1 MGRRRHAATCLIIP
15 GLNDSGPGH
24 WQTAWVRRRD
34 DCRRVELG
42 CWESPL
48 RGVWLSRLDQAVRES
63 APPVVLVA
71 HSLGCIAV
79 AWWASLLR
87 EDAARRVSAALLV
100 APADVERPD
109 ASELLLRFAPAP
121 AERLPFPSIVV
132 ASRDDRYA
140 SFDTLERLAAAWG
153 SRLVD
158 VGARG
163 HINADSGL
171 GDWPEGQAMLNDL
184 IAGQCH
190 LRVARTPSPPRAK
203 GDRIDPPAI

>member
-1 MGRRRHAATCLIIP
+1 MGIRRAATCLIVP
-15 GLNDSGPGH
+15 GLNDSGPDH

-48 RGVWLSRLDQAVRES
+48 RGVWLARLDQAVRES
-63 APPVVLVA
+63 AAPVILIA

-87 EDAARRVSAALLV
+87 EDATRRVAAALLV

-109 ASELLLRFAPAP
+109 ASEPLLRFAPAP
-121 AERLPFPSIVV
+121 TERLPFPSVVV

-140 SFDTLERLAAAWG
+140 SFETLERLAGAWG
-153 SRLVD
+153 SLLVD
-158 VGARG
+158 VGACG

-171 GDWPEGQAMLNDL
+171 GDWPEGQAMLDDL
-184 IAGQCH
+184 IDVQGGPRDA
-190 LRVARTPSPPRAK
+190 LSPVTAQRGRRRPN
-203 GDRIDPPAI
+203 